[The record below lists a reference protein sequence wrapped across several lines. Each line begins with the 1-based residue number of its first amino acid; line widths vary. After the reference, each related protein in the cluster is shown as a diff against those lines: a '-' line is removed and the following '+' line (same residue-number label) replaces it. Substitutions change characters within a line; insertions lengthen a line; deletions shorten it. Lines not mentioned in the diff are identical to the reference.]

1 MGHRSCKLLVVE
13 SEVRGDRVEDWRQF
27 ATNAASDRASLPTAR
42 PLMQRLSDIAP
53 SPGSAKDITSF
64 AKMSS
69 APASE
74 TPLPAATPS
83 QQEAMILSLRSQLDS
98 MVEQQ
103 TELVG
108 ALDAKM
114 KLMEETIS
122 SQAQTIEKLEAQQ
135 SRKISSPVRQ
145 PAWSTPPPRRRPPS
159 SEPRRDSPRDA
170 FSDPRRSRDLMLSRE
185 SSSNSSG
192 RPSPAASR
200 SNNSSSWYLADGSTT
215 SSASKGAPLLTN
227 RSRAVHYRKLG
238 SASYRS
244 NSDRFGNGVT
254 LAMYGVTDGG
264 NPSLSREHPGIGYY
278 SNVHRDAKGH
288 YWDTG
293 RKADSRY
300 MLPSTNVNAGPTI
313 MPTSPIL
320 S

>member
-1 MGHRSCKLLVVE
+1 
-13 SEVRGDRVEDWRQF
+13 
-27 ATNAASDRASLPTAR
+27 
-42 PLMQRLSDIAP
+42 MQRLSDIAP

-74 TPLPAATPS
+74 TPLPAVTPS

-145 PAWSTPPPRRRPPS
+145 PAWSTPPPRRRPQA
-159 SEPRRDSPRDA
+159 SE
-170 FSDPRRSRDLMLSRE
+170 
-185 SSSNSSG
+185 
-192 RPSPAASR
+192 
-200 SNNSSSWYLADGSTT
+200 
-215 SSASKGAPLLTN
+215 
-227 RSRAVHYRKLG
+227 
-238 SASYRS
+238 
-244 NSDRFGNGVT
+244 
-254 LAMYGVTDGG
+254 
-264 NPSLSREHPGIGYY
+264 
-278 SNVHRDAKGH
+278 
-288 YWDTG
+288 
-293 RKADSRY
+293 
-300 MLPSTNVNAGPTI
+300 
-313 MPTSPIL
+313 
-320 S
+320 